1 MSDIDLSAI
10 RARLASASG
19 PTFWR
24 SLDEVAETPE
34 FQQYLQREFP
44 EHAAEW
50 SDPAG
55 RRQFLKLMGAS
66 LALAG
71 VTGCTRQPTEHIV
84 PYVVP
89 PEGFVPGKTQL
100 YATAMPRDGVAEP
113 VLAVSHHGRPIKI
126 EPNAEHPA
134 SGGGTSRFAQA
145 SILDLYDPDRSQT
158 LTYLNEIRSWT
169 DFVAAMTGALGAQ
182 QAVGGAGLRFL
193 TGAVTSPTLVAQIEA
208 ILGIYPQA
216 RWIQYEPSGRDAA
229 AEAMAAA
236 VGQRVEPQLKLEN
249 ADVILSLDGDFMDCG
264 AAELKYARA
273 FADRRRLEGGATAMN
288 RLYMVES
295 RTSNTGT
302 KADHRVAVRAA
313 DIDAVARAVAAGLG
327 VAGVAPGALPARVT
341 AEWVSAVVADLK
353 AAGSRALVVAG
364 EQQSPAVQVLA
375 LAMNQALGAVGSTV
389 DYLPSPLGRVD
400 GRVGTIQ
407 ELVGDMAARK
417 VDLLVI
423 LGSNPVYDTPVD
435 LGFADQL
442 KKVGIRVHAGLYKD
456 ETAALCQWH
465 VPTTHYLEAWG
476 DLRAYDG
483 TVTISQPLINP
494 LYDTAKS
501 PYEVLAAF
509 GDNPAATGFETLR
522 AYWEGQFGGGTLVQA
537 DGTAYADFEKF
548 WRRIVHDGFVAGTA
562 AAPVTVGGV
571 AAIPPAPPA
580 APADALEVT
589 YSLDPSVHDGRYANN
604 AWLQELPKPLN
615 KVTWDNVIILSP
627 RTAERLG
634 IAAQKMTKYQAEVA
648 TVTLNGRSVSGPVWV
663 QAGHPDN
670 SVNLQLGYGRAQA
683 GRVGT
688 GIGYN
693 ANLIRRATAPWFAV
707 GAQVQGT
714 GDTYTV
720 ASTQMHF
727 NMEQRAIVRSAAL
740 PLYKAD
746 PTFAQHMTH
755 VPKYED
761 TLHGNEWQYDGYKW
775 GMIIDLN
782 ACDGCNACVVAC
794 VSENNIP
801 VVGKQQVATGRE
813 MHWIRIDRYY
823 EGDLDNPTVHDQPIT
838 CMQCE
843 NAPCE
848 VVCPVAATVH
858 NQEGLND
865 MVYNRCVGTRYCA
878 NNCPYK
884 VRRFNFLL
892 YQDWDTPSLKMAR
905 NPEVTVRSRGV
916 MEKCTYCVQRINSA
930 RQQAK
935 VEDRRIQDGEIRTAC
950 QSACPT
956 QAIHFGDLNDPSSR
970 VAKLRS
976 EPRNYGLLED
986 LNTRPRTTYLAA
998 VRNPNPVLS
1007 PEATQVPAHGGG
1019 HAAPGAESHGATTPS
1034 ANDEHGKA
1042 ATAGAGTH

>member
-44 EHAAEW
+44 ENAAEW

-89 PEGFVPGKTQL
+89 PEGYVPGKTQL
-100 YATAMPRDGVAEP
+100 FATAMPRDGYAEP

-126 EPNAEHPA
+126 EPNPDHPA
-134 SGGGTSRFAQA
+134 GGGTSRYAQA
-145 SILDLYDPDRSQT
+145 SILGLYDPDRSQS
-158 LTYLNEIRSWT
+158 LTYRGEIRSFA
-169 DFVAAMTGALGAQ
+169 DFQAAMAGALTAQ
-182 QAVGGAGLRFL
+182 QALNGVGLRIL
-193 TGAVTSPTLVAQIEA
+193 TGTITSPTLVAQVEA
-208 ILGIYPQA
+208 VLNIYPEA
-216 RWIQYEPSGRDAA
+216 RWIQYEPLGAGIADTLGAA
-229 AEAMAAA
+229 F
-236 VGQRVEPQLKLEN
+236 GQRVEPVLALEN
-249 ADVILSLDGDFMDCG
+249 ADVILSLDADFMDCG
-264 AAELKYARA
+264 PGELRNART
-273 FADRRRLEGGATAMN
+273 FADRRRLEGGVTTMN

-302 KADHRVAVRAA
+302 KADHRLAVRAA
-313 DIDAVARAVAAGLG
+313 DVDAVARAVAAALG
-327 VAGVAPGALPARVT
+327 VAGASAAALPPKVQPDWIA
-341 AEWVSAVVADLK
+341 AVAADLK
-353 AAGSRALVVAG
+353 AAGARALVVAG
-364 EQQSPAVQVLA
+364 ESQSAAVQVLA
-375 LAMNQALGAVGSTV
+375 AAMNQALGS
-389 DYLPSPLGRVD
+389 
-400 GRVGTIQ
+400 VGTTVSYFPSQ
-407 ELVGDMAARK
+407 AARVEGRTGTLAELVGDMAASK
-417 VDLLVI
+417 VDLLLV
-423 LGSNPVYDTPVD
+423 LDANPVYDAPVD
-435 LGFADQL
+435 LGFGDQL
-442 KKVGIRVHAGLYKD
+442 RKVRVRVHAGLYAD
-456 ETAALCQWH
+456 ETAELCQWH
-465 VPTTHYLEAWG
+465 VPLAHYLESWG
-476 DLRAYDG
+476 DLRAADG
-483 TVTISQPLINP
+483 TVSITQPLINP
-494 LYDTAKS
+494 LYETARS
-501 PYEVLAAF
+501 PLEVLAAF
-509 GDNPAATGFETLR
+509 GDNPAATAFETVKGH
-522 AYWEGQFGGGTLVQA
+522 WEAAFGAGA
-537 DGTAYADFEKF
+537 FSAPDGAAFPSFDKF
-548 WRRIVHDGFVAGTA
+548 WRRAVHDGFVGGTA
-562 AAPVTVGGV
+562 ATAVTIGAP
-571 AAIPPAPPA
+571 AALPPAPA
-580 APADALEVT
+580 APGADALEVT
-589 YSLDPSVHDGRYANN
+589 FSADASIHDGRFANN
-604 AWLQELPKPLN
+604 PWLQELPKPLN
-615 KVTWDNVIILSP
+615 KVTWDNVIIMSP
-627 RTAERLG
+627 RTAEKLG
-634 IAAQKMTKYQAEVA
+634 IAAQKMTKYQATVA

-670 SVNLQLGYGRAQA
+670 SVNLQLGYGRTRA
-683 GRVGT
+683 GRIGT
-688 GIGYN
+688 GLGYN
-693 ANLIRRATAPWFAV
+693 ANLIRRSTAPFFAV
-707 GAQVQGT
+707 GAQVQPA
-714 GDTYTV
+714 GDTYTI

-727 NMEQRAIVRSAAL
+727 NMEQRAIVRTASL
-740 PLYKAD
+740 PVYKAE

-761 TLHGNEWQYDGYKW
+761 TLHGNEWQYEGYKW

-823 EGDLDNPTVHDQPIT
+823 EGDLDNPTVHDQPLT

-858 NQEGLND
+858 NEEGLND

-892 YQDWDTPSLKMAR
+892 YADWDTKALKMAR

-930 RQQAK
+930 RITSK
-935 VEDRRIQDGEIRTAC
+935 LEDRRIRDGEIQTAC

-956 QAIHFGDLNDPSSR
+956 QAIHFGDLNDPESR
-970 VAKLRS
+970 VAKLRN

-1007 PEATQVPAHGGG
+1007 PEAAHVPAHGGG
-1019 HAAPGAESHGATTPS
+1019 HPPSPGATGEGSGAAS
-1034 ANDEHGKA
+1034 GKA
-1042 ATAGAGTH
+1042 GEAGAAAH

>member
-44 EHAAEW
+44 ENAAEW

-84 PYVVP
+84 PYVTP
-89 PEGFVPGKTQL
+89 PEGYVPGKTQL
-100 YATAMPRDGVAEP
+100 FATSMPRDGYAEP

-126 EPNAEHPA
+126 EPNPEHPA
-134 SGGGTSRFAQA
+134 GGGTSRYAQA
-145 SILDLYDPDRSQT
+145 SILGLYDPDRSQS
-158 LTYLNEIRSWT
+158 LTYRGEIRSFT
-169 DFVAAMTGALGAQ
+169 DYQAAMAGALVAQ
-182 QAVGGAGLRFL
+182 QAVGGAGFRIL
-193 TGAVTSPTLVAQIEA
+193 TGTITSPTLLSQIEA
-208 ILGIYPQA
+208 VLNIYPEA
-216 RWIQYEPSGRDAA
+216 RWIQYEPVGRDGVVEALAA
-229 AEAMAAA
+229 AF
-236 VGQRVEPQLKLEN
+236 GQRVEPVLSLEN

-264 AAELKYARA
+264 PGEIRNART
-273 FADRRRLEGGATAMN
+273 FVDRRRLENGATTMN

-302 KADHRVAVRAA
+302 KADHRLPVRAV
-313 DIDAVARAVAAGLG
+313 DVDGVARAVAAKLG
-327 VAGVAPGALPARVT
+327 VAGVTAGPLPPKVT
-341 AEWVSAVVADLK
+341 QAWIDAVAADLQ
-353 AAGSRALVVAG
+353 AAGAKALVVAG
-364 EQQSPAVQVLA
+364 DQQSAAVQVLA
-375 LAMNQALGAVGSTV
+375 AAMNQALGAVGSTV
-389 DYLPSPLGRVD
+389 NYFPSQAARVEGRTGALG
-400 GRVGTIQ
+400 
-407 ELVGDMAARK
+407 ELVGDMAAGK
-417 VDLLVI
+417 VDLLLV
-423 LGSNPVYDTPVD
+423 LDANPVYDTPVD

-442 KKVGIRVHAGLYKD
+442 QKVAVRVHAGLYAD
-456 ETAALCQWH
+456 ETAELCQWH
-465 VPTTHYLEAWG
+465 VPLAHYLESWS
-476 DLRAYDG
+476 DLRAADG
-483 TVTISQPLINP
+483 TVSITQPLINP
-494 LYDTAKS
+494 LYDTARS
-501 PYEVLAAF
+501 AHEVLAAF
-509 GDNPAATGFETLR
+509 GDNPAATAFETLKG
-522 AYWEGQFGGGTLVQA
+522 YWENAFGAGTFTA
-537 DGTAYADFEKF
+537 PDGAAFASFDKF
-548 WRRIVHDGFVAGTA
+548 WRRAVHDGFIAGTA
-562 AAPVTVGGV
+562 AAPVALGAP
-571 AAIPPAPPA
+571 AAVPA
-580 APADALEVT
+580 APAAPAADALEVT
-589 YSLDPSVHDGRYANN
+589 FSADASVHDGRFANN
-604 AWLQELPKPLN
+604 PWLQELPKPLN
-615 KVTWDNVIILSP
+615 KVTWDNVIIMSP
-627 RTAERLG
+627 RTAEALG
-634 IAAQKMTKYQAEVA
+634 IAAQKMTKYQATVA
-648 TVTLNGRSVSGPVWV
+648 TVTLNGRSVTGPVWV
-663 QAGHPDN
+663 QVGHPDQ
-670 SVNLQLGYGRAQA
+670 SVNLQLGYGRTRA
-683 GRVGT
+683 GRVAT

-693 ANLIRRATAPWFAV
+693 ANLVRRSTAPFFAL
-707 GAQVQGT
+707 GAQVQAT
-714 GDTYTV
+714 GDTYTI

-727 NMEQRAIVRSAAL
+727 NMEQRAVVRTAAL
-740 PLYKAD
+740 PVYKAE

-823 EGDLDNPTVHDQPIT
+823 EGDLDNPTVHDQPLT

-892 YQDWDTPSLKMAR
+892 YADWDTKALKMAR

-930 RQQAK
+930 RITAK
-935 VEDRRIQDGEIRTAC
+935 VEDRRIRDGEVRTAC

-956 QAIHFGDLNDPSSR
+956 QAIHFGDLNDPESR
-970 VAKLRS
+970 VAKLRK

-1007 PEATQVPAHGGG
+1007 PEAAHVPAHGGG
-1019 HAAPGAESHGATTPS
+1019 HAPATGAAGDGSGAS
-1034 ANDEHGKA
+1034 GKA
-1042 ATAGAGTH
+1042 AESGAATH